1 MQHFILIRTMQNLKL
16 TRPTTNTGTQKSRN
30 KSYYKLAD
38 SSFFRRKKKS
48 LEIKFIV
55 SKDYQK
61 FEKKKVEFNSYNLLH
76 TQIIN

>member
-38 SSFFRRKKKS
+38 SSFFRRKKKNHWKLS
-48 LEIKFIV
+48 LF
-55 SKDYQK
+55 YQK
-61 FEKKKVEFNSYNLLH
+61 IIKNLRRKKLSLIY
-76 TQIIN
+76 IIYYTPK